1 MTLEFL
7 AQLEREWHEESNQG
21 VGRTYP
27 PPPMPATARAAMRV
41 FIDGANPQHIVPE
54 PVLMFEFKMGALHN

>member
-1 MTLEFL
+1 VTRKEKPL
-7 AQLEREWHEESNQG
+7 

-41 FIDGANPQHIVPE
+41 FMDGANPQQIVPE
-54 PVLMFEFKMGALHN
+54 PVLMFTSTMGTPHN